1 MPTSLTRRID
11 KLAAPVVDRMLYDA
25 LRAAERALAELSLV
39 EWRIY
44 TALAANGFF
53 PAERAQR
60 ALFRRIEALN
70 RQYGVSTLERRIE
83 RHIRSPTVYGARAA
97 AIVRRLAAQPDDQL
111 TDDDRLVLG
120 ERRAYARLLR
130 RLNDA
135 DFDAVTALP
144 FDAAIERLIDLAPA
158 YDFPVDSLPEREG

>member
-11 KLAAPVVDRMLYDA
+11 KLSAPVVDALLYDGLKA
-25 LRAAERALAELSLV
+25 SERVLAELSLV
-39 EWRIY
+39 DWSTY
-44 TALAANGFF
+44 AAMAASGFI
-53 PAERAQR
+53 PASRAQR

-70 RQYGVSTLERRIE
+70 RQYGLSTIERRIE

-97 AIVRRLAAQPDDQL
+97 AIVRRLAAKPEVQL
-111 TDDDRLVLG
+111 TDDDRLALG

-135 DFDAVTALP
+135 DFATVSTLL
-144 FDAAIERLIDLAPA
+144 FDAAIERLIELAPA
-158 YDFPVDSLPEREG
+158 YDFPVDSLPEGD